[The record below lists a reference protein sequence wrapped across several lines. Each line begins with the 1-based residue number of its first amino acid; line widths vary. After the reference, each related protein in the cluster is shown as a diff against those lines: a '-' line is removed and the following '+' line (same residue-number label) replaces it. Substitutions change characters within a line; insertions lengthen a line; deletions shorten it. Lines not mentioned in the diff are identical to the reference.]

1 MAVLL
6 FASFGLSALTVAGV
20 CGAAWAM
27 FRHLVR
33 AVEEGQA
40 PG

>member
-6 FASFGLSALTVAGV
+6 FASFGVSALTVAAV

-27 FRHLVR
+27 FRRLVH
-33 AVEEGQA
+33 AMEQGQA